1 MVQEEQKQKSKE
13 AGAASNAKKL
23 YLPQFLSPMLAT
35 PTEKAFTRDGWI
47 YEPKLDGIRAL
58 AYVTS
63 ESTEL
68 FSRNG
73 KRISAQY
80 PALAATLPQQVTG
93 DVILD
98 GEIVALNSHGRPSLR
113 MLQQRMNL
121 LKVSDIQRME
131 ERIPVHFFVFDI
143 LHVDGHSL
151 LRCPLLERKEQLRKH
166 VHPDKNIVI
175 LKYFE
180 EDGIGAY
187 QASVEIGFEG
197 IVAKRALSH
206 YEVGRRSPSWVKVK
220 ALRSGEFLIAGYS
233 PGQGSRSSWFGSL
246 VLAYYDD
253 DNNLTY
259 AGSVGTGFDTKTLN
273 QLLHVMKPLEMKKC
287 PFKKR
292 PEDKKDAIWLQP
304 ELVAEIKF
312 MDWTGDKHLR
322 DPVFLH
328 LRSDIEPANVRVV
341 NAISNVELDNL
352 EELRAIEEAKFASK
366 RGQSPVS
373 KVAEPN
379 STYRAEKGADL
390 GAQASSLPRNE
401 NESSERKTPNTGA
414 QASSLLRDEKNSSE
428 RNTPTDSNTGAQ
440 ASSLLREEK
449 NSSENSNTND
459 GSILFAETEP
469 GCHFDEPDEQIFAR
483 QQTEFLGP
491 ELKVQIDNVLNQLSG
506 KELKLTLRS
515 AQHDIPLTNLTK
527 ILFPPLDGQPA
538 ITKRD
543 FLKLIATLSPLILTQ
558 IAHRPLTMIR
568 APSGIRARNFFQKH
582 WHLDLPDF
590 FETVQL
596 KDEQPAKKDYI
607 VCNNLQTLLFLAQHN
622 IIEYHTFLSRCQP
635 DMRLYDLPDYL
646 VFDIDYHKEDDSVK
660 DKLDREAFKK
670 TREAAHIVHQTLKS
684 LGLTAFIKTSGR
696 NGLHIYVPIKTE
708 FDFDDVKTLSET
720 IAKHIE
726 KDASA
731 LINTNS
737 VAARNQKKVFLD
749 YHANSKGRSI
759 AVPYTP
765 RLSAQATVS
774 TPITW
779 DELDDVY
786 PDEFNQHTIRDRLL
800 SKGDIWKDMMQ
811 YREDLSR
818 RFMRRS

>member
-1 MVQEEQKQKSKE
+1 MVQDEQKPSEDGTPKAT
-13 AGAASNAKKL
+13 AGGERKL
-23 YLPQFLSPMLAT
+23 YLPSFLSPMLAS

-58 AYVTS
+58 AYVTP
-63 ESTEL
+63 ESTEI

-73 KRISAQY
+73 KRLAAQY
-80 PALAATLPQQVTG
+80 PALAAALPQQVTG
-93 DVILD
+93 EVILD
-98 GEIVALNSHGRPSLR
+98 GEIVALNSHGRPSLQ

-121 LKVSDIQRME
+121 LKVTDIRRAE

-143 LHVDGHSL
+143 LHVDGNSL
-151 LRCPLLERKEQLRKH
+151 LRCPLLERKEVLRKH
-166 VHPDKNIVI
+166 VHPDQKIVI

-180 EDGIGAY
+180 DNGVEAY
-187 QASVEIGFEG
+187 QVSVDLGFEG

-233 PGQGSRSSWFGSL
+233 PGQGSRSAWFGSL
-246 VLAYYDD
+246 VLAYYDED
-253 DNNLTY
+253 DTLCY
-259 AGSVGTGFDTKTLN
+259 AGSVGTGFDNKLLD
-273 QLLHVMKPLEMKKC
+273 QLLKLMKPLEIPKC

-292 PEDKKDAIWLQP
+292 PDDKKDATWVQP
-304 ELVAEIKF
+304 TLVAEIKF
-312 MDWTGDKHLR
+312 MDWSGEKHLR

-328 LRSDIEPANVRVV
+328 LRSDIDPSNVRVI

-352 EELRAIEEAKFASK
+352 EELRATEQAKFAK
-366 RGQSPVS
+366 RDSASPVLQ
-373 KVAEPN
+373 VAEKSSSYAHSQSQPLELA
-379 STYRAEKGADL
+379 AE
-390 GAQASSLPRNE
+390 
-401 NESSERKTPNTGA
+401 
-414 QASSLLRDEKNSSE
+414 
-428 RNTPTDSNTGAQ
+428 
-440 ASSLLREEK
+440 
-449 NSSENSNTND
+449 
-459 GSILFAETEP
+459 EP
-469 GCHFDEPDEQIFAR
+469 GCHFEEPDEQVFAR
-483 QQTEFLGP
+483 QQIEFLGS
-491 ELKVQIDNVLNQLSG
+491 ELKVQIDSVLSQLTG

-527 ILFPPLDGQPA
+527 ILIPALDDNPA
-538 ITKRD
+538 VTKRD

-596 KDEQPAKKDYI
+596 KDEQPARKDYI

-622 IIEYHTFLSRCQP
+622 IIEYHTFLSRVQP

-646 VFDIDYHKEDDSVK
+646 VFDIDYHKEEESVK

-670 TREAAHIVHQTLKS
+670 TREAAHLVHQTLKS
-684 LGLTAFIKTSGR
+684 LGLTAFLKTSGR
-696 NGLHIYVPIKTE
+696 NGLHVYVPIKTE
-708 FDFDDVKTLSET
+708 FEFDEVKTLSET
-720 IAKHIE
+720 IAKHLE
-726 KDASA
+726 RDAHA
-731 LINTNS
+731 LISTNS
-737 VAARNQKKVFLD
+737 VLARSQKKVFLD

-779 DELDDVY
+779 DELDHIY
-786 PDEFNQHTIRDRLL
+786 PDELNQHTIRDRLN
-800 SKGDIWKDMMQ
+800 SKGDIWKDIAK

>member
-73 KRISAQY
+73 KGISAQY

>member
-1 MVQEEQKQKSKE
+1 
-13 AGAASNAKKL
+13 
-23 YLPQFLSPMLAT
+23 MLAT

-58 AYVTS
+58 AYVTA

-68 FSRNG
+68 FSRTG

-80 PALAATLPQQVTG
+80 PALAAALPQQVTG
-93 DVILD
+93 DIILD
-98 GEIVALNSHGRPSLR
+98 GEIVALNSHGRPSLQ

-143 LHVDGHSL
+143 LHADGHSL
-151 LRCPLLERKEQLRKH
+151 LRCPLLERKELLRKH

-180 EDGIGAY
+180 DDGIGAY

-233 PGQGSRSSWFGSL
+233 PGQGSRSAWFGSL

-273 QLLHVMKPLEMKKC
+273 ELVRVMKPLEIKKC

-304 ELVAEIKF
+304 DLVAEIKF

-328 LRSDIEPANVRVV
+328 LRTDIEPSTVRVV

-366 RGQSPVS
+366 RSMPAIPRIAESNPSMGAQPSSLLRKESGPSSQSTSGNEDSTTGVQ
-373 KVAEPN
+373 AEN
-379 STYRAEKGADL
+379 ELNTVTTESDAAM
-390 GAQASSLPRNE
+390 GAQASRKE
-401 NESSERKTPNTGA
+401 NELRSAPSSSDATMGA
-414 QASSLLRDEKNSSE
+414 QASSLLRRENDASPQG
-428 RNTPTDSNTGAQ
+428 TSN
-440 ASSLLREEK
+440 E
-449 NSSENSNTND
+449 
-459 GSILFAETEP
+459 SIPFSETEP

-515 AQHDIPLTNLTK
+515 AQHDIPLTNLNK
-527 ILFPPLDGQPA
+527 ILFPPLDGHPA
-538 ITKRD
+538 VTKRD
-543 FLKLIATLSPLILTQ
+543 FLRLIATLSPLILTQ

-646 VFDIDYHKEDDSVK
+646 VFDIDYHKEDDNVK

-684 LGLTAFIKTSGR
+684 LGLTAFLKTSGR

-726 KDASA
+726 KDAGA

-779 DELDDVY
+779 DELDNIY

-800 SKGDIWKDMMQ
+800 SKGDIWKDLMQ

>member
-1 MVQEEQKQKSKE
+1 MAQEEQKAENNEKV
-13 AGAASNAKKL
+13 AAAQSNAKKL
-23 YLPQFLSPMLAT
+23 YLPPFLNPMLAS
-35 PTEKAFTRDGWI
+35 PTEKAFTREGWI

-58 AYVTS
+58 AYVTP
-63 ESTEL
+63 ESTEI

-73 KRISAQY
+73 RRISAQY
-80 PALAATLPQQVTG
+80 PALAAALPQQVSG
-93 DVILD
+93 EVILD
-98 GEIVALNSHGRPSLR
+98 GEIVALNSHGRPSLQ

-121 LKVSDIQRME
+121 LKLTDIKRAE

-143 LHVDGHSL
+143 LHADGNSL
-151 LRCPLLERKEQLRKH
+151 LRCPLLERKELLRKH
-166 VHPDKNIVI
+166 VHPDQRIVI

-180 EDGIGAY
+180 DNGVEAY
-187 QASVEIGFEG
+187 QVSVDLGFEG

-233 PGQGSRSSWFGSL
+233 PGQGSRSAWFGSL

-259 AGSVGTGFDTKTLN
+259 AGSVGTGFDTKLLN
-273 QLLHVMKPLEMKKC
+273 ELLQLMKPLEVKKC

-292 PEDKKDAIWLQP
+292 PDDKKDAIWVKP

-312 MDWTGDKHLR
+312 MDWSADKHLR

-328 LRSDIEPANVRVV
+328 LRSDIEPMNVRVV

-352 EELRAIEEAKFASK
+352 EELRAVEQSKFAK
-366 RGQSPVS
+366 LGQGKSTL
-373 KVAEPN
+373 KVAEATSASAY
-379 STYRAEKGADL
+379 STK
-390 GAQASSLPRNE
+390 
-401 NESSERKTPNTGA
+401 ESSQTIPLST
-414 QASSLLRDEKNSSE
+414 SE
-428 RNTPTDSNTGAQ
+428 T
-440 ASSLLREEK
+440 
-449 NSSENSNTND
+449 
-459 GSILFAETEP
+459 
-469 GCHFDEPDEQIFAR
+469 GCHFEEPDEQTFAR
-483 QQTEFLGP
+483 QQIEFLGP
-491 ELKVQIDNVLNQLSG
+491 ELKVQIDAVLNQLSG

-527 ILFPPLDGQPA
+527 ILFPALDGQPA

-646 VFDIDYHKEDDSVK
+646 VFDIDYHKEDESVK

-670 TREAAHIVHQTLKS
+670 TREAAHLIHETLKS
-684 LGLTAFIKTSGR
+684 LGLTAFVKTSGR

-726 KDASA
+726 RDNSS

-765 RLSAQATVS
+765 RLAAQATVS

-779 DELDDVY
+779 EELDRIY
-786 PDEFNQHTIRDRLL
+786 PDELNQHTIRDRLL
-800 SKGDIWKDMMQ
+800 SKGDIWKDMAQ